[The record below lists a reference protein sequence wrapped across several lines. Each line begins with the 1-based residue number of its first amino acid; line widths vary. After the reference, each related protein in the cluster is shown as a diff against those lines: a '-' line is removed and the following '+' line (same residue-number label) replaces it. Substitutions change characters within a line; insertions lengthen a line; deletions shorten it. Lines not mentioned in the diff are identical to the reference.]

1 MPPKKSRI
9 HINKLWFLIF
19 EILGLGLSVF
29 LFLVSVS
36 YVNIPCP
43 RSSIFSCTGVVRG
56 DFGHIGP
63 ISIAAMGVLYFV
75 SHLML
80 TAGLRERMAQ
90 LIKGLM
96 VFGGIVF
103 IAWLRGLE
111 LIYIREIC
119 LWCWGV
125 ALVTL
130 IHAGITYTILAP
142 PLPKLRAGG
151 IAGVIFG
158 GFIVL
163 IGLISVV
170 ELSLGL
176 GKILRDQNLA
186 SGTETVSAGRESN
199 VPIAAPQSSGT
210 DEKVKKPAAKPAATP
225 KPTQTPRATATPA
238 STPKVEVIAATPPAP
253 TPTPSATPQAT
264 PAATPVAE
272 QTMDPEPKVE
282 DSEDVLILK
291 KRGWRHAGSGAS
303 VVKAVKVAPPVL
315 MLAYDPHCS
324 DCHRLI
330 TQTLDRDA
338 MNGLH
343 VTRIAIQESMLTG
356 QLNELVKALPTMI
369 LFGEDGSIL
378 MTQVGSRI
386 SDKELVVKVNKALG
400 R

>member
-1 MPPKKSRI
+1 MPPRKTRI
-9 HINKLWFLIF
+9 HINKIWFLVF
-19 EILGLGLSVF
+19 ELLGLGLSIF
-29 LFLVSVS
+29 LFLVSAG
-36 YVNIPCP
+36 YYNLPCP
-43 RSSIFSCTGVVRG
+43 RDSIFACTGVVRG

-63 ISIAAMGVLYFV
+63 FSVAAMGAVYFI

-90 LIKGLM
+90 LVKGLF
-96 VFGGIVF
+96 VFGGVVF

-119 LWCWGV
+119 PWCWGV

-151 IAGVIFG
+151 IAAVVFG

-163 IGLISVV
+163 IGLVSVL

-176 GKILRDQNLA
+176 GKKLQNQQAALKKESA
-186 SGTETVSAGRESN
+186 SSGLESN
-199 VPIAAPQSSGT
+199 VPIAAPDTGKRNN
-210 DEKVKKPAAKPAATP
+210 EKKPSAEKTPTVAKATP
-225 KPTQTPRATATPA
+225 TPRAT
-238 STPKVEVIAATPPAP
+238 STPPPTPVVEVSAAAP
-253 TPTPSATPQAT
+253 TPTPTPAPTPALT
-264 PAATPVAE
+264 PAATPDAALS
-272 QTMDPEPKVE
+272 MDPEPAVE
-282 DSEDVLILK
+282 DSEDVRILK

-315 MLAYDPHCS
+315 MLAYDPHCT

-338 MNGLH
+338 LNGLH
-343 VTRIAIQESMLTG
+343 VTRIAIQESMLSG
-356 QLNELVKALPTMI
+356 QINEYVKALPTVI
-369 LFGEDGSIL
+369 LFGEDGSVL
-378 MTQVGSRI
+378 MTHVGSRI
-386 SDKELVVKVNKALG
+386 SDKEFVAKVNAALG
-400 R
+400 Q